1 MKIKFNANIIKEVI
15 NSVSKIMIVISLM
28 QVIPII
34 TSLLY
39 KEYNIGVCFG
49 LGMCISIII
58 SSIMYLI
65 TSKYV
70 SVKSNFGT
78 SLAIASITWV
88 IASMFSALS
97 LFFCGDY
104 NTYMD
109 AFFDSM
115 SGFTTSGFSLIQD
128 LDHVSHGVNIWR
140 HLIGYIGGNGI
151 LVFALAFLIRNGKN
165 SFQMYEAEG
174 KDEKIF
180 PSTKHTAKVIWKI
193 STVFLIIGIL
203 IMTVIGIVI
212 GLNIESAIFHGI
224 CNYMSAWST
233 CGFGPMSQNVLYY
246 HSGIF
251 EFALMIFMLLGCFN
265 FILHFTVIEKNK
277 KEIFKNIEIRT
288 IVTTIL
294 IFIVGISAILIQ
306 NNIYNG
312 GINYFRKVAFQV
324 ISANTGTGSATM
336 YPAQF
341 IYSWKPFAIG
351 ILVLA
356 MLFGGSM
363 SSTAGGFKALRISV
377 ILKGIIEDIKKMTYS
392 EGTVVTKKIH
402 HIKDMVLSNELF
414 KSAATIV
421 ISYIIVFVITTGFT
435 SMYGHNLELSMF
447 ESASVVGNVG
457 LTCGIVKP
465 LMPRFLKYW
474 YIFVMWICRLEF
486 ISVFA
491 LISFAIKAIKKR
503 GVTKIEIED

>member
-1 MKIKFNANIIKEVI
+1 MKIKFNTNIIKEVI
-15 NSVSKIMIVISLM
+15 NSVSKINIVIALM
-28 QVIPII
+28 QIVPII

-39 KEYNIGVCFG
+39 KEYNIAIYFG
-49 LGMCISIII
+49 IGMCIALII
-58 SSIMYLI
+58 SSIIYLI
-65 TSKYV
+65 TSKYI

-78 SLAIASITWV
+78 SLAIASITWI

-128 LDHVSHGVNIWR
+128 LDHVSKGVNIWR

-151 LVFALAFLIRNGKN
+151 LVFAIAFLIKNGK
-165 SFQMYEAEG
+165 SSYQMYEAEG

-193 STVFLIIGIL
+193 STGFLIVGVIIMTIIGLIIGL
-203 IMTVIGIVI
+203 K
-212 GLNIESAIFHGI
+212 LDSAIFHSI

-251 EFALMIFMLLGCFN
+251 EFTLMIFMLLGCFN

-288 IVTTIL
+288 IVTCIIL
-294 IFIVGISAILIQ
+294 FIVFATSILVKTNTYNNGIS
-306 NNIYNG
+306 
-312 GINYFRKVAFQV
+312 YFRKVGFQV

-341 IYSWKPFAIG
+341 IHNWQPFAIG
-351 ILVLA
+351 IIILA

-377 ILKGIIEDIKKMTYS
+377 IIKGIIEDIKKMTYS
-392 EGTVVTKKIH
+392 EGTIVTKKVH

-414 KSAATIV
+414 KSATVIV
-421 ISYIIVFVITTGFT
+421 ISYIIVFVVTTGFT
-435 SMYGHNLELSMF
+435 SMYGYNLELSMF
-447 ESASVVGNVG
+447 ESASAVGNVG
-457 LTCGIVKP
+457 LSCGIVGYQ
-465 LMPRFLKYW
+465 MPRFLKYW
-474 YIFVMWICRLEF
+474 FIFVMWICRLEF

-491 LISFAIKAIKKR
+491 LISFTIKAVKKR